1 MGIHR
6 AKLPRITSEALD
18 FVLWKNSILS
28 GNKQT
33 SIMVSN
39 SFLTLYINKNNKMT
53 TTESH
58 FHLML

>member
-18 FVLWKNSILS
+18 SVLWKNSILS